1 MPAPNYTPEI
11 GATIR
16 GARLVGTPLRTCAK
30 AAGVPWSTCCDWL
43 AKGRAYNEAAPADRN
58 ARHAALG
65 QFAAEIDK
73 AGAQAETV
81 LYQRVMKATEKDG
94 GLALKLLQWKADAR
108 LRAAHLAVEEKRAN
122 GTLVERHEI
131 RDVSD
136 EALLEEANRLI
147 AELRGSEPS
156 TPQ

>member
-43 AKGRAYNEAAPADRN
+43 AKGRAYNEAAPADRI

-73 AGAQAETV
+73 AGAQAESV

-94 GLALKLLQWKADAR
+94 RIALDLIKWKAEAP
-108 LRAAHLAVEEKRAN
+108 LRAARIDVERQRAQ
-122 GTLVERHEI
+122 GTFVERHEI
-131 RDVSD
+131 ANATDD
-136 EALLEEANRLI
+136 ALLEEARAL
-147 AELRGSEPS
+147 AAALRGDGTGAPH
-156 TPQ
+156 

>member
-16 GARLVGTPLRTCAK
+16 GARLVGTPLRTCAR

-43 AKGRAYNEAAPADRN
+43 AKGRAYNEAAPADRI

-73 AGAQAETV
+73 AGAQAESV

-94 GLALKLLQWKADAR
+94 RIALDLIKWKAEAP
-108 LRAAHLAVEEKRAN
+108 LRAARIDVERQRAQ
-122 GTLVERHEI
+122 GTFVERHEI
-131 RDVSD
+131 NAATD
-136 EALLEEANRLI
+136 EALLEEARAL
-147 AELRGSEPS
+147 AAALRGDGTDAPH
-156 TPQ
+156 